1 MKTNQRTSEQ
11 KFDDENDN
19 KFSSNNRLKM
29 EVKVSQQTT
38 GQAWKIVALQSLG
51 CKSIYVTSPP

>member
-19 KFSSNNRLKM
+19 KFSSNNRLKL
-29 EVKVSQQTT
+29 EVKVM
-38 GQAWKIVALQSLG
+38 
-51 CKSIYVTSPP
+51 TSTPLDRPGK